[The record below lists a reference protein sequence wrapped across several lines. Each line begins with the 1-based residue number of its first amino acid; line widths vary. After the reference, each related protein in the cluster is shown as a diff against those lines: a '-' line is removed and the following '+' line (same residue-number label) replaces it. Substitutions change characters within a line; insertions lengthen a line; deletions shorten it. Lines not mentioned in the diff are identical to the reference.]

1 MKKVLLSFL
10 FFLPMLANAES
21 VVIDGLSYTLNPED
35 KTASCSCGPNPIQG
49 DVTIL
54 TIVYHEGVGYLVTS
68 IGDFAFHACF
78 NLTSVNIPNSVT
90 YIGVQAFYRCSSLGS
105 ITLPKSLRFINQNAF
120 GKCTNLGDIY
130 CKAEKVA
137 RNRGDEG
144 VYAHSFAFLDVSA
157 DEVSGSFVYVPAESV
172 EAFSDVEPWK
182 SVGIKSLTE
191 ANIPT
196 IPKCAKPEIINV
208 NGKID
213 FTCETDGAEFVSNI
227 IVNDAVES
235 YNRNITSPKSFKVTV
250 YAVKTGYEDSDI
262 TTAEFNFSSDTAKSG
277 DVDGDG
283 KVNVADHVK
292 LSEIIM
298 EQDKK

>member
-10 FFLPMLANAES
+10 FFLPMLANAEN
-21 VVIDGLSYTLNPED
+21 VVIDGLTYELNLED
-35 KTASCSCGPNPIQG
+35 KTASCFCRDNSIKG

-68 IGDFAFHACF
+68 IGGFAFQACY

-90 YIGVQAFYRCSSLGS
+90 SIGFHAFYYCSSLGS
-105 ITLPKSLRFINQNAF
+105 ITLPKSLRYIGQNAF
-120 GKCTNLGDIY
+120 GKCTNLGNIY

-137 RNRGDEG
+137 HNRGDEG
-144 VYAHSFAFLDVSA
+144 VYADSWAFLDVSA
-157 DEVSGSFVYVPAESV
+157 EEVSGSYVYVPAESV
-172 EAFSDVEPWK
+172 EAFRDVEPWK
-182 SVGIKSLTE
+182 SIGVGSLTDV
-191 ANIPT
+191 NIPT

-227 IVNDAVES
+227 IINEAVES
-235 YNRNITSPKSFKVTV
+235 YDRNITLPKSFKVTV

-262 TTAEFNFSSDTAKSG
+262 TTAEFDFSSDTAKSG
-277 DVDGDG
+277 DVNGDG
-283 KVNVADHVK
+283 EVNVADHVK

-298 EQDKK
+298 EQNK